1 MFVLTSQK
9 LNCLVNNDWR
19 EGDLDVLGRY
29 RQVKIILI
37 PFRSSSMTATGT
49 PQWTNRPWTEL
60 TGWVRPSR
68 SLSIASSVRVPSR
81 RGSCSG
87 PRRRARSETFKT
99 VPVKPFQERLSHC
112 KYDFITELNNALLS
126 SCFKDPKGG
135 DLWRQLQ
142 TRHAQTQRGGQPA
155 AGRR

>member
-1 MFVLTSQK
+1 MFVPISQK

-19 EGDLDVLGRY
+19 EGDHDVLGCY

-99 VPVKPFQERLSHC
+99 VPVKPFQER
-112 KYDFITELNNALLS
+112 
-126 SCFKDPKGG
+126 
-135 DLWRQLQ
+135 
-142 TRHAQTQRGGQPA
+142 
-155 AGRR
+155 